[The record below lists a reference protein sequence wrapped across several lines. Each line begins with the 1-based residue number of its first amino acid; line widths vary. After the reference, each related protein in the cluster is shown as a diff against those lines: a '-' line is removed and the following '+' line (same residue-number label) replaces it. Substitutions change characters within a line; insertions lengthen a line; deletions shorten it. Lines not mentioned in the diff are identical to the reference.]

1 MKRGLWYQFGD
12 RSQRMVLEQL
22 THGVGV
28 GVVLSPRDLAPN
40 KLEEYAAEYHT
51 KNAHVLIDQQFYVP
65 DSTIGKLGEHPIH
78 KYRKSVSE
86 LNKISDADLAD
97 LAKEL
102 IDSHKAVT
110 ADGVIA
116 PAAVYEAGRPDI
128 DALNSRLFKVSRQV
142 GQTLGKPV
150 YATVALGRSI
160 TTNDA
165 SVTAALSGATALQ
178 ADGWYFAFE
187 FDEPRIPSDLANVAR
202 FLGAA
207 LTLAETG
214 KPVLHAFAGPL
225 GLMSFGVGATGAAI
239 GHSQNLWQ
247 FTRARWL
254 PTDGQGG
261 GGDAPPRYFSDAL
274 WGTLVYPDEWALL
287 TPAQRTTF
295 LTTSPYSA
303 AVTASAPFA
312 AWDRWESNKHLLYVL
327 ANRIAGMAAVN
338 SARQNAQAA
347 SAHLA
352 VADAHYGSVASAG
365 IILKDNAN
373 GYHASWKRAID
384 SVLSARS
391 GSYDWLELL

>member
-12 RSQRMVLEQL
+12 RSQKLVLEQL
-22 THGVGV
+22 SHGVGV

-40 KLEEYAAEYHT
+40 KLTEYAQEYHT
-51 KNAHVLIDQQFYVP
+51 KQAHVLIDQQFYVP
-65 DSTIGKLGEHPIH
+65 DSTIGKLGEHPLQ
-78 KYRKSVSE
+78 KYRKTVSE

-102 IDSHKAVT
+102 VESHKAVS

-128 DALNSRLFKVSRQV
+128 DALNARLFRVARQV
-142 GQTLGKPV
+142 GQALGKPV
-150 YATVALGRSI
+150 YSTVVLGHSI
-160 TTNDA
+160 TTSDA
-165 SVTAALSGATALQ
+165 TVTSALSAATALQ

-187 FDEPRIPSDLANVAR
+187 FDEHRIPCEMASVAR
-202 FLGAA
+202 FLGAG

-214 KPVLHAFAGPL
+214 KPVLHAFAGPM
-225 GLMSFGVGATGAAI
+225 GLMSFGVGATGTAI

-254 PTDGQGG
+254 PSESQGG

-274 WGTLVYPDEWALL
+274 WGTLVYPDEWAQLSQ
-287 TPAQRTTF
+287 AQRAAF
-295 LTTSPYSA
+295 LSPSPYSTV
-303 AVTASAPFA
+303 VTTAGPFA
-312 AWDRWESNKHLLYVL
+312 AWDRWESNKHLLFVL
-327 ANRIAGMAAVN
+327 AKRIAAMAAVS
-338 SARQNAQAA
+338 SAKENAKAA

-352 VADAHYGSVASAG
+352 TADSHYGGIASGG

-384 SVLSARS
+384 SILTSRS
-391 GSYDWLELL
+391 GSYDWLDLL